1 MKKNKA
7 VIMDRD
13 GTIFKETN
21 YLRDPDKISIFKGV
35 IPALKMLSKQG
46 WKLVIGTN
54 QSGVGRGYFPIDAM
68 HEVHA
73 RFLSICKKN
82 KLKIDEIYF
91 CPHHPDAGCSCRKPE
106 TGMLK
111 AAARKFSLD
120 LKQCVVIGDKKSDI
134 DWGQRAGTKTILVL
148 TGYGLSHRKKIKKVD
163 YVARTLPTAVQWIL
177 KNGN

>member
-68 HEVHA
+68 H
-73 RFLSICKKN
+73 
-82 KLKIDEIYF
+82 
-91 CPHHPDAGCSCRKPE
+91 
-106 TGMLK
+106 
-111 AAARKFSLD
+111 
-120 LKQCVVIGDKKSDI
+120 
-134 DWGQRAGTKTILVL
+134 
-148 TGYGLSHRKKIKKVD
+148 
-163 YVARTLPTAVQWIL
+163 
-177 KNGN
+177 